1 MLCNNHEVIINRKRH
16 IWVNKPVFQENKI
29 HTFKIHLLSFYNTK
43 KSNVRF
49 FQIRLGTGL
58 IR

>member
-29 HTFKIHLLSFYNTK
+29 HAFKIHLLSF
-43 KSNVRF
+43 
-49 FQIRLGTGL
+49 
-58 IR
+58 